1 MVWIPAVVTSEFN
14 NSVTEVTLSLPFQAT
29 FKPVLRM
36 FNSVP
41 VAQISEMSCEL
52 VTIGHY
58 RLLMRGYNNIQN
70 SECNRTTYQMDD
82 YLQLAQLMKTLAH
95 PARLAI
101 LDLLRD
107 GEVCVCHLE
116 AALHQRQAYISQQL
130 ALLRDAGLVEDRR
143 EGWRIYY
150 HVTLPQVFEIIDA
163 VGCLTGYDTPR
174 HSRSCARGLCLP
186 CL

>member
-1 MVWIPAVVTSEFN
+1 
-14 NSVTEVTLSLPFQAT
+14 
-29 FKPVLRM
+29 
-36 FNSVP
+36 
-41 VAQISEMSCEL
+41 
-52 VTIGHY
+52 
-58 RLLMRGYNNIQN
+58 
-70 SECNRTTYQMDD
+70 MDN

-130 ALLRDAGLVEDRR
+130 ALLRDAGLVADRR

-150 HVTLPQVFEIIDA
+150 HVTLPQVFEIIDTA
-163 VGCLTGYDTPR
+163 GDVTGYATPR
-174 HSRSCARGLCLP
+174 HSRTLLENCSCPACESRKEAVT
-186 CL
+186 

>member
-1 MVWIPAVVTSEFN
+1 
-14 NSVTEVTLSLPFQAT
+14 
-29 FKPVLRM
+29 
-36 FNSVP
+36 
-41 VAQISEMSCEL
+41 
-52 VTIGHY
+52 
-58 RLLMRGYNNIQN
+58 
-70 SECNRTTYQMDD
+70 MDD

-130 ALLRDAGLVEDRR
+130 ALLRDAGLVADRR

-150 HVTLPQVFEIIDA
+150 HVILPQVFEIIDA
-163 VGCLTGYDTPR
+163 AGRLTGYDTPR
-174 HSRSCARGLCLP
+174 YPRTVLEDCACPTCESRKEAVT
-186 CL
+186 